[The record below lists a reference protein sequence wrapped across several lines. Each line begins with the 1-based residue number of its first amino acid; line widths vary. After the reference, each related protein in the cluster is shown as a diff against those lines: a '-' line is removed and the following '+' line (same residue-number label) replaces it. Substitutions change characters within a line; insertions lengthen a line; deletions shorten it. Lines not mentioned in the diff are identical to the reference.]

1 MGLDVMVGDRCVTGV
16 SYADDGAALE
26 ESAQTMT
33 WVLEQYERES
43 RELGNRYREKDQSMI
58 VFGPSL
64 NRKRAWKLG
73 SIKVQEKRQTMF
85 LGRLMAANKI
95 QGTRSQIKSVVD
107 RANRAQVMLKWA
119 GCYEDNRSL
128 SLLRTLYESLIE
140 SILIAGLTTIQMT
153 EIGRDGASRAR
164 YDMTRASQARVLRRW
179 FRGNKESPP
188 GPC

>member
-1 MGLDVMVGDRCVTGV
+1 M
-16 SYADDGAALE
+16 
-26 ESAQTMT
+26 
-33 WVLEQYERES
+33 VLEQYERES
-43 RELGNRYREKDQSMI
+43 WELGNRYREKDQSMI
-58 VFGPSL
+58 VFGPSP
-64 NRKRAWKLG
+64 NRKCAWNV

-107 RANRAQVMLKWA
+107 RANRAQVMLTWA

-153 EIGRDGASRAR
+153 EIERDGASRAR
-164 YDMTRASQARVLRRW
+164 S
-179 FRGNKESPP
+179 
-188 GPC
+188 